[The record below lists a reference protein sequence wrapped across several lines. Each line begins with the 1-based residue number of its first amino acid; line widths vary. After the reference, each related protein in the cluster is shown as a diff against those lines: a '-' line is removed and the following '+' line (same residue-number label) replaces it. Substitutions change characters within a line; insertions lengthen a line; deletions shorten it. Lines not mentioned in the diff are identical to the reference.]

1 MRQLLA
7 AALIVVALAV
17 AGCSSQPEVAP
28 APAASPEAPVTSPVA
43 PPTTAKPRALSR
55 AAAARRY
62 LAIVRPYNVALE
74 GLEDAFNAGESI
86 VRLRPLAARVAQANA
101 AHMRKLRATLW
112 PSVVRAP
119 MKRLL
124 VESAA
129 AQPYWL
135 QAAKADTRE
144 ELARSANAAA
154 RHDGTD
160 SANQIR
166 RALGLDDYDED
177 DVP

>member
-7 AALIVVALAV
+7 AAVTAVAVAV

-28 APAASPEAPVTSPVA
+28 APAASPEAPVASPVA

-55 AAAARRY
+55 AAAAKRY
-62 LAIVRPYNVALE
+62 LEIVRPYNVALE
-74 GLEDAFNAGESI
+74 GLEDAFNAGQSI
-86 VRLRPLAARVAQANA
+86 VRLRPLAARVAEANA
-101 AHMRKLRATLW
+101 AHMRKLRATVW

-124 VESAA
+124 AESAA
-129 AQPYWL
+129 AQPYWR
-135 QAAKADTRE
+135 QAAEADSRE
-144 ELARSANAAA
+144 EMARLAVAAG

-160 SANQIR
+160 AANQIR
-166 RALGLDDYDED
+166 RALGLDDYDET
-177 DVP
+177 DVS